1 MSLPIGRS
9 GRGALEVATLAA
21 RQAGEILRGRFTGE
35 KRVEHKGRGNIVTQ
49 VDLEVERR
57 LVKLLRE
64 EYPDHSI
71 MTEES
76 QGFQG
81 SSPYTWILDPLD
93 GTRNYASGIPYFSVT
108 VALARGDEVLVGIVH
123 DPVRDELF
131 WAEKGRGAFLNG
143 SPMRVSGKET
153 VKASVLGFDMGYNDE
168 KARQALQMVTALWP
182 GMQTMRVMG
191 SAALGITYAA
201 CGRLDLYFH
210 HSLYPWDL
218 ASGLLLVQEAGGLI
232 TESSGAPIHFSSKT
246 AVAANPTLHADFMRL
261 TAGMPWQV

>member
-1 MSLPIGRS
+1 MSLPRGRS
-9 GRGALEVATLAA
+9 GRGALEVATLAS
-21 RQAGEILRGRFTGE
+21 RQAAEILRERFTGE
-35 KRVEHKGRGNIVTQ
+35 KRVAHKGRGNIVTQ

-57 LVKLLRE
+57 LIELLRE

-76 QGFQG
+76 PGFQG

-93 GTRNYASGIPYFSVT
+93 GTRNFASGIPYFSVT
-108 VALARGDEVLVGIVH
+108 VALARGEEVLLGIVH

-131 WAEKGRGAFLNG
+131 WAEKGKGAFLNG
-143 SPMRVSGKET
+143 SPIKVSQKET
-153 VKASVLGFDMGYNDE
+153 VQSSVLGFDMGYNDE

-191 SAALGITYAA
+191 SAALGITYVA

-218 ASGLLLVQEAGGLI
+218 ASGLLLVEEAGGLI
-232 TESSGAPIHFSSKT
+232 TDSSGAAIGYTSKT
-246 AVAANPTLHADFMRL
+246 AVAANPALHADFMRL
-261 TAGMPWQV
+261 TTGMPWRT

>member
-1 MSLPIGRS
+1 MSLPRGRS

-21 RQAGEILRGRFTGE
+21 RQAAEILRERFTGE
-35 KRVEHKGRGNIVTQ
+35 KRVAHKGRGNIVTQ

-57 LVKLLRE
+57 LIELLRE

-93 GTRNYASGIPYFSVT
+93 GTRNFASGIPYFSVT
-108 VALARGDEVLVGIVH
+108 VALARGEEAVVGIVH

-131 WAEKGRGAFLNG
+131 WAEKGKGAFLNG
-143 SPMRVSGKET
+143 SPIRVSARET
-153 VKASVLGFDMGYNDE
+153 VQSSVIGFDMGYNDE

-191 SAALGITYAA
+191 SAALGITYVA

-218 ASGLLLVQEAGGLI
+218 ASGLLLVEEAGGLI
-232 TESSGAPIHFSSKT
+232 TDSSGAPIGYTSKT
-246 AVAANPTLHADFMRL
+246 AVAANPALHADFMRL
-261 TAGMPWQV
+261 TAGMPWRT